1 MLECFRKTIRMDK
14 SERMLTVL
22 VTGLM
27 GAAFSDVLPTS
38 SGSGMANI
46 AVQ

>member
-1 MLECFRKTIRMDK
+1 MLECFRKKIRMGK
-14 SERMLTVL
+14 SERIPTVL

-38 SGSGMANI
+38 AGSGAANI
-46 AVQ
+46 AV

>member
-1 MLECFRKTIRMDK
+1 MLKCFRKTIRMDK
-14 SERMLTVL
+14 SERMPTVL

-38 SGSGMANI
+38 AGCGLANI
-46 AVQ
+46 AV